1 MGNALKDQGRLDEAR
16 AAYHKALEL
25 KPDYIKACLNLGV
38 ALLVQGRLDE
48 AVASLRQ
55 AKAIDPDYVEAY
67 YNLALSQRGEIDN
80 GSMRHLE
87 AILARNRLS
96 ADEKLKLHFTLAK
109 AFEEKG
115 DADAAFAHYR
125 RGNEVRR
132 VAFAGDGVRFDAE
145 AQDRLV
151 ACTGAVFTDQFF
163 ASHQSFGIAS
173 EAPVFVVGMPRSG
186 TTLVEQIAA
195 SHPRVHGAGERW
207 EMMVASHNLADAL
220 GTQAPYPE
228 SAAELDS
235 GTAARLGEAYL
246 GRLREVAGDAERVID
261 KLPFNYLLLGLIAVL
276 LPRARVIHCRR
287 EARDLCLSCYFE
299 NFANPFPWPTDL
311 YDIGRYHRAY
321 ERMMAHWRSV
331 LPRAML
337 EVDYE
342 DLVADQEG
350 QSRRIIDFLGL
361 RWDPRC
367 LDFHRTQR
375 QVNTASSWQVRRPI
389 YATSVGR
396 WRAYE
401 RMLEPLEAGLAGEDG
416 GETK

>member
-1 MGNALKDQGRLDEAR
+1 
-16 AAYHKALEL
+16 
-25 KPDYIKACLNLGV
+25 
-38 ALLVQGRLDE
+38 
-48 AVASLRQ
+48 
-55 AKAIDPDYVEAY
+55 
-67 YNLALSQRGEIDN
+67 
-80 GSMRHLE
+80 MRHLE
-87 AILARNRLS
+87 ALLARNRLS
-96 ADEKLKLHFTLAK
+96 ADDKKKLHFTLAK
-109 AFEEKG
+109 AFEEKA

-125 RGNEVRR
+125 RGNELQRA
-132 VAFAGDGVRFDAE
+132 AFAGQSLRFDAE

-151 ACTGAVFTDQFF
+151 ARTEAVFTGQFF
-163 ASHQSFGIAS
+163 AERQSFGIAS

-195 SHPRVHGAGERW
+195 SHPQVHGAGERW
-207 EMMVASHNLADAL
+207 EMDVAAHNLSDTL
-220 GTQAPYPE
+220 GAQAPYPE
-228 SAAELDS
+228 NVAELDEA
-235 GTAARLGEAYL
+235 TAARLGEAYL

-261 KLPFNYLLLGLIAVL
+261 KLPFNYLRLGLIAVL

-287 EARDLCLSCYFE
+287 DVRDTCLSCYFQ
-299 NFANPFPWPTDL
+299 NFSIPYPWTTDL
-311 YDIGRYHRAY
+311 CEIGRYHRAY
-321 ERMMAHWRSV
+321 ERLMAHWRSV

-361 RWDPRC
+361 QWDPRC

-375 QVNTASSWQVRRPI
+375 QVSTASAWQVRRPI

-416 GETK
+416 GATK